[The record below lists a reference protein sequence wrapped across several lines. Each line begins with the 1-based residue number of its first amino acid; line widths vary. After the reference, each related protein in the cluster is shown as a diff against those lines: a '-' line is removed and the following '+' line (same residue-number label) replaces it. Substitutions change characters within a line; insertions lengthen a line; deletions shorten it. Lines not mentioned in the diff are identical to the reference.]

1 MLVLTHVLVRLNTKA
16 TIDDLKTFDTVILA
30 CGITPRTPEIPG
42 IDHRSVVSYLQVLRD
57 KVAVGKRVAIIGAE
71 GIGVDVAH
79 YLSSPP
85 QADFYTEWG
94 IDRTLDTRGGVLP
107 LAAGAPTGAV
117 HQHEIVLLQRK
128 AGKLGEHLGKTT
140 GWIHRAQLLRH
151 GVSFIDDAG
160 LHIIHEGQE
169 RCIAADTIIV
179 CAEQDSRREFYAPLQ
194 ANWCAVHLIGGA
206 DVAAELDARRAI
218 DQATRLALTL

>member
-1 MLVLTHVLVRLNTKA
+1 M
-16 TIDDLKTFDTVILA
+16 
-30 CGITPRTPEIPG
+30 P
-42 IDHRSVVSYLQVLRD
+42 
-57 KVAVGKRVAIIGAE
+57 VGKRVAIIGAG
-71 GIGVDVAH
+71 GIGVYVAH
-79 YLSSPP
+79 YLSAPP

-94 IDRTLDTRGGVLP
+94 IYRTLDKRCGVLP

-151 GVSFIDDAG
+151 GVSFMDGVQYRCIDDTG
-160 LHIIHEGQE
+160 LHIIHECQE

-179 CAEQDSRREFYAPLQ
+179 CAGQDSRRELYAPLQ
-194 ANWCAVHLIGGA
+194 ASGCAVHLIGGA

-218 DQATRLALTL
+218 DQATRPALTL

>member
-1 MLVLTHVLVRLNTKA
+1 MKLCYCN
-16 TIDDLKTFDTVILA
+16 
-30 CGITPRTPEIPG
+30 
-42 IDHRSVVSYLQVLRD
+42 
-57 KVAVGKRVAIIGAE
+57 
-71 GIGVDVAH
+71 
-79 YLSSPP
+79 
-85 QADFYTEWG
+85 
-94 IDRTLDTRGGVLP
+94 
-107 LAAGAPTGAV
+107 
-117 HQHEIVLLQRK
+117 

-151 GVSFIDDAG
+151 GVSFMDGVQYRCIDDAG

-179 CAEQDSRREFYAPLQ
+179 CAGQDPRRELYAPLQ
-194 ANWCAVHLIGGA
+194 ANGCAVHLIGGA